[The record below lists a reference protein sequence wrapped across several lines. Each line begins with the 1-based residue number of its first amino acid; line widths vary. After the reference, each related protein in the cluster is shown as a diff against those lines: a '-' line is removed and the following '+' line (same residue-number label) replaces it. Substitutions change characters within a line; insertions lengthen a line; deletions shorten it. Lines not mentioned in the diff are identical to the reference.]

1 MSSQQIGYKLTTGT
15 VAADILVCDEGLSF
29 WGGVCPDTA
38 DIIDI
43 HHPQY
48 GANLAGKI
56 VMMPTSRGSCS
67 GSGVL
72 LSLSLSGLAPAAL
85 IFSQSEEIL
94 GLGALVAEKLFDK
107 PLPILHLS
115 EAAYDALRDAD
126 KAIIT
131 NDKIISSH
139 YEGSVS
145 NHDISTLA
153 LDEGDKAILAGRDG
167 DTKKTAL
174 EIICLMALSQ
184 GAGKLLSVT
193 KGHIDGCILAHD
205 ANLIFAEK
213 MQSLGAQVSIPTT
226 INAIS
231 VDRENWPLQ
240 NIPADFGNKA
250 SRLADAYVKM
260 GAKAVFTCAPYLL
273 DDAPQFGEVIGWSES
288 NAVIYANSVLGART
302 LKHADYLDL
311 FIAMTGRAPATGVYH
326 DEGRRPQV
334 ILSITPST
342 TNINDSFWPLLGW
355 LAGTHAPHQ
364 IPLITGL
371 KDVPA
376 SQDDLKGLC
385 AGFGTT
391 SAAPMLHIE
400 GHTAEADLPPHDKAI
415 VKKIDISDMQK
426 AWQSLNQTPMTDIN
440 LIAIGSPH
448 ASLSEVQKIHDYMDG
463 RIVNSS
469 MTMIITVGRQ
479 TLSSLKSNGLY
490 AKLISQNCQIISDIC
505 WCSITSPLFPITT
518 KGVMTNSAK
527 YAHYAHGL
535 SSCYARLADLHACV
549 EMAVSGKIKND
560 MPRWLSDG

>member
-1 MSSQQIGYKLTTGT
+1 MSSQQIGYRLTRGN
-15 VAADILVCDEGLSF
+15 VSADILVCDEGLSF
-29 WGGVCPDTA
+29 WGGVCPKTA

-72 LSLSLSGLAPAAL
+72 LSLSLAGLAPAAL
-85 IFSQSEEIL
+85 IFSQAEEIL

-107 PLPILHLS
+107 SVTILHLPQD
-115 EAAYDALRDAD
+115 AYDALCKAD
-126 KAIIT
+126 NAIIT
-131 NDKIISSH
+131 NHEITSSH
-139 YEGSVS
+139 YEGTLSE
-145 NHDISTLA
+145 HDISSLV
-153 LDEGDKAILAGRDG
+153 LDDADKAILAGRDG

-184 GAGKLLSVT
+184 GAENLLSVS

-205 ANLIFAEK
+205 ANLLFAEK
-213 MQSLGAQVSIPTT
+213 MQALGAHVCIPTT

-231 VDRENWPLQ
+231 VDRENWVSQ
-240 NIPADFGNKA
+240 KIPNDFGDKA

-260 GAKAVFTCAPYLL
+260 GAKSVFTCAPYLL

-326 DEGRRPQV
+326 DEGRRAV
-334 ILSITPST
+334 VVLSVTPPKKQ
-342 TNINDSFWPLLGW
+342 IDDSFWPLLGW
-355 LAGTHAPHQ
+355 LAGTLSPHH

-371 KDVPA
+371 EELPA
-376 SQDDLKGLC
+376 NDDDLKGLC

-391 SAAPMLHIE
+391 SAAPMLHIK
-400 GHTAEADLPPHDKAI
+400 GHTAEADLPPLDNAI
-415 VKKIDISDMQK
+415 VKTIGHADILR
-426 AWQSLNQTPMTDIN
+426 AWHKLGQTPIEDIN

-463 RIVNSS
+463 RSCRAS
-469 MTMIITVGRQ
+469 MRMMITVGRE
-479 TLSSLKSNGLY
+479 TLSHLKSNGLY
-490 AKLISQNCQIISDIC
+490 AKLSSQNIQIISDIC
-505 WCSITSPLFPITT
+505 WCSITTPLFPITT

-535 SSCYARLADLHACV
+535 SSCYARLAGLHACV
-549 EMAVSGKIKND
+549 EMAVSGTIEND
-560 MPRWLSDG
+560 MPLWLADY